1 MVRYLVV
8 ALVLILASVSIGLI
22 FWQQE
27 MKYQLPTPVPSNYKL
42 VSLGQSVR
50 LPEDFNSST
59 AYFLHFYNPDCPCS
73 RFNSKNVKF
82 LIRSHGDS
90 VRMVII
96 VPDLSSAKKARNEFG
111 EVDIYVDETNQLALS
126 TGVYSTPQAVIIDQ
140 HQKLYYRGNYNK
152 SRYCTSKATNF
163 AELALV
169 ALFNH
174 QPSPQFGLLA
184 TQSYGC
190 EWDKTNE
197 ASLELF

>member
-8 ALVLILASVSIGLI
+8 ALALILAAVSIGFI
-22 FWQQE
+22 FWEQE
-27 MKYQLPTPVPSNYKL
+27 MKYQLPTPLPSNYQP
-42 VSLGQSVR
+42 VSLGESIQ
-50 LPEDFNSST
+50 LPNDFNTST

-90 VRMVII
+90 VRMVIV
-96 VPDLSSAKKARNEFG
+96 VPDAASAKQARSEFDD
-111 EVDIYVDETNQLALS
+111 VTIYVDEKNQLALA
-126 TGVYSTPQAVIIDQ
+126 TGVYSTPQAVIIDD
-140 HQKLYYRGNYNK
+140 HQNLYYRGNYNQ

-190 EWDKTNE
+190 EWGKTNE
-197 ASLELF
+197 ASIELF